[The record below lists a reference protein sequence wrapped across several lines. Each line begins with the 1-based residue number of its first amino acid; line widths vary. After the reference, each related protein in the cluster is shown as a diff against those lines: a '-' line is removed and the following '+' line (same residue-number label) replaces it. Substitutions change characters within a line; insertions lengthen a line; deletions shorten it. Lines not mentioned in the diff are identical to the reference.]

1 MDYEKKIRDYM
12 NSSEV
17 DQLYKSML
25 SNLFPELVEPKE
37 EKARRSLLE
46 FLEDLFKLG
55 KNINFDRW
63 SKADCEEWVNWVM
76 KQGEQKPAEIRTTG
90 YWNVQDIEQKTAEW
104 TAEDEEELKIA
115 LDTLEEAG
123 QYLSAKWLKNVCL
136 VPQTMQ
142 KSWSEE
148 DDSKLKEVLYYIEYV
163 NKTNVT
169 FQQRDL
175 AHLINWLKSLKER
188 VGCEVNCTTTWKPSE
203 GQLECLGYAIDK
215 AEHDFS
221 PLVTNRIYLTLK
233 GLREQLMK
241 LKEG

>member
-76 KQGEQKPAEIRTTG
+76 KQVEQKPAEWRITDEDMFRSAVWHIKNSISNGKPDTITKS
-90 YWNVQDIEQKTAEW
+90 DI
-104 TAEDEEELKIA
+104 
-115 LDTLEEAG
+115 LD
-123 QYLSAKWLKNVCL
+123 WFRN
-136 VPQTMQ
+136 
-142 KSWSEE
+142 
-148 DDSKLKEVLYYIEYV
+148 
-163 NKTNVT
+163 
-169 FQQRDL
+169 
-175 AHLINWLKSLKER
+175 LKER
-188 VGCEVNCTTTWKPSE
+188 VQPQSHWRPSE
-203 GQLECLGYAIDK
+203 EQIKSLQESIGIVGE
-215 AEHDFS
+215 
-221 PLVTNRIYLTLK
+221 LTPRGEL
-233 GLREQLMK
+233 
-241 LKEG
+241 LKELYEHLKKLL